1 MPCEG
6 YESAATAPDAA
17 SLRLRSTSPKRR
29 TAASSCEYVVSSVRI
44 AREVS
49 RSLTSPFVRRRSL
62 FEGKTRDFGDDR
74 SKPRKRRRARSTDP
88 DSDPGQPQT
97 SALGSK
103 RQRVD
108 TSGSAYGG
116 VKCSRC
122 STFFQT
128 KEEAINHLHKTH
140 RVDDALL
147 NSWTRPGV
155 TARDPTDGRGYRQFH
170 EPSESDLAA
179 VRDAHDSD
187 PSWLD
192 DVPAY
197 MRNARP
203 QPALAQPASS
213 GVAQDVAAVP
223 VDSDDDDEEMGVD
236 MQAAMLASMRPAP
249 TRTAPTRTAS
259 TRIAPSQTVMAND
272 VRDVALTQSEWI
284 EYRCWIHL
292 CDHWEP
298 DPEALKDHIRDDH
311 RVNVSRRHEGV
322 DVAVFSVPNVGYFPI
337 RAWYNH
343 YGKYVVPLV
352 WHGVAVQQ
360 TEQMEFSVFDK
371 IIMPRDCT
379 IFSTSNRPAWSR
391 LAARAEGTERGYFL
405 QRVSLRTPTGLSLC
419 WRIRYNDPAA
429 RYSEGRVIPPGS
441 PDLDQLGA
449 ASSVNPDSRA
459 IGYRYTVQIVNP
471 TASNNRAPVGRG
483 PLTTQA
489 PASSVRATKPR
500 GTDAEPTSGVVERG
514 DVAQRVVGGGSRSF
528 VAESGDSVRK
538 KRGEMPGAGPANGF
552 NKNGIKP
559 LKYDRKLH
567 GGVPW
572 TPPPEVTGQLA
583 EQKKDERNGHHVPP
597 PQVTGAAKKSN
608 QLSRNLAGGTTAGPG
623 SAPIPQRI
631 TDIKSAVL
639 SISCIRGATGFPG
652 RANLERLVVHGERHF
667 RTDGILHANSR
678 LCPWAGDTRI
688 FDGRLW
694 ARLLARGDDWI
705 GHRFNDKGSLTPRQ
719 EQLNQAMASSSWQ
732 HRGGARQVVDG
743 TEKQPESEEDGDIE
757 IKDPSNSDEEE
768 SEEGD

>member
-1 MPCEG
+1 MAE
-6 YESAATAPDAA
+6 E
-17 SLRLRSTSPKRR
+17 
-29 TAASSCEYVVSSVRI
+29 
-44 AREVS
+44 
-49 RSLTSPFVRRRSL
+49 
-62 FEGKTRDFGDDR
+62 DFGDDR
-74 SKPRKRRRARSTDP
+74 SKPRRRRRVRSTDP
-88 DSDPGQPQT
+88 DSDPDQPQT

-103 RQRVD
+103 RQCVD

-122 STFFQT
+122 STFLQT

-203 QPALAQPASS
+203 QPALAEPASS
-213 GVAQDVAAVP
+213 GLAQDVAAVP
-223 VDSDDDDEEMGVD
+223 VDSDDDEEETGVD
-236 MQAAMLASMRPAP
+236 MQAAMLASMRPAPTRPAP

-272 VRDVALTQSEWI
+272 VRDVASTQSEGI

-311 RVNVSRRHEGV
+311 RVNVSRGHEGV

-352 WHGVAVQQ
+352 WHGVAIQQ

-429 RYSEGRVIPPGS
+429 RYGGGRVIPPSS
-441 PDLDQLGA
+441 PGLDQLEA
-449 ASSVNPDSRA
+449 ASSFNPNNKA
-459 IGYRYTVQIVNP
+459 VGHRYTVQIVNP

-483 PLTTQA
+483 PSIAQA
-489 PASSVRATKPR
+489 PASSVRAMKPR
-500 GTDAEPTSGVVERG
+500 GTGAEPTSGVVERG
-514 DVAQRVVGGGSRSF
+514 DRLVDGGSRSF
-528 VAESGDSVRK
+528 VANSGVSVRK
-538 KRGEMPGAGPANGF
+538 EHGEKPGAGPANGF
-552 NKNGIKP
+552 NKNGTKP

-572 TPPPEVTGQLA
+572 TPPPMVTGRLA
-583 EQKKDERNGHHVPP
+583 KQKRAEREGRPVPP
-597 PQVTGAAKKSN
+597 PQVTDGAKKSN

-631 TDIKSAVL
+631 TDIKNAVL
-639 SISCIRGATGFPG
+639 SVNCIRGATGFPG
-652 RANLERLVVHGERHF
+652 RANLERLVVRGERHF

-705 GHRFNDKGSLTPRQ
+705 GHRFNDKGYGELFTAVGRRSQPGV
-719 EQLNQAMASSSWQ
+719 E
-732 HRGGARQVVDG
+732 D
-743 TEKQPESEEDGDIE
+743 TEEQPESEEDGDVDM
-757 IKDPSNSDEEE
+757 KDTSDGDKVE
-768 SEEGD
+768 SEEGN